1 MLTIVK
7 KSSVHVAKQR
17 LHDVL
22 SSDRITCQTD
32 LVPELKDDLYTT
44 LSKYIDLDSSNFNVQ
59 LKHSEIYIK
68 F

>member
-1 MLTIVK
+1 MLNLTK
-7 KSSVHVAKQR
+7 KASVHVAKQR

-22 SSDRITCQTD
+22 SSDRITCQND
-32 LVPELKDDLYTT
+32 LVPELKDDLYRT
-44 LSKYIDLDSSNFNVQ
+44 LSKYIDINSDAFNIQ